1 MSSVNAVKKEA
12 VIFRMV
18 TAQKM
23 CVHGLKGERFASK
36 KRVPR
41 HR

>member
-23 CVHGLKGERFASK
+23 CVHGPWAPLSK
-36 KRVPR
+36 TIS
-41 HR
+41 